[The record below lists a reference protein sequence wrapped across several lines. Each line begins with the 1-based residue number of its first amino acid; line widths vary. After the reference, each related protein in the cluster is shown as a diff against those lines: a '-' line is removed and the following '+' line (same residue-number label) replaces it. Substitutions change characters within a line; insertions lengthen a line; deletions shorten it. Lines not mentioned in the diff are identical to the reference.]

1 MKLRALLALLLVA
14 VLAASCGPSSAALKR
29 SKKLDAAGLGYEASE
44 AALDAVEANPSNT
57 KALVQA
63 KIVGQREI
71 KRIGLEFEKHADAIE
86 VVSALESYV
95 RGRKLVERA
104 AESNVE
110 LIGLEAYTSRFA
122 QLRAGHVAELVAQAD
137 AALGSNDFSGAQR
150 LYENA
155 LRYDPENA
163 LILIQWRISVA
174 EPLFRQGLQ
183 SYKVKRYR
191 TAYYQWVDLEKSIG
205 QAYKNSRQLRDSAVF
220 YGKVTVGIRDVIAPT
235 RQELDLARG
244 LRADLLSNLI
254 NTQEPFI
261 EWVDY
266 NEQYRFASSTQP
278 DFLLNMEMTDW
289 QEQPGMASRFERQG
303 YRKET
308 VKVKDPQTGVETNKD
323 IFHKVTYFDIDY
335 RFFVK
340 GTFLFNLENVRTKQV
355 VSSREVSDFRE
366 QIVASAE
373 YTGGSAASLYPG
385 TWGSTSEARATDV
398 ISYNQK
404 GQLDQ
409 RFRTVYNPRA
419 IDTMRDQVRDG
430 LTKKASNVL
439 FETLRSNTF
448 LP

>member
-63 KIVGQREI
+63 KLLGQKEI
-71 KRIGLEFEKHADAIE
+71 KKIGNEFDKYADANE
-86 VVSALESYV
+86 VVGALESYV
-95 RGRKLVERA
+95 RGRNLVERA

-110 LIGLEAYTSRFA
+110 LTGLEIYTGRFA
-122 QLRAGHVAELVAQAD
+122 QLRQGHVGQLVAQAD

-155 LRYDPENA
+155 LRYDPDNA
-163 LILIQWRISVA
+163 LIRSQWRISVA

-183 SYKVKRYR
+183 SYKIKRYR

-266 NEQYRFASSTQP
+266 NEQSRFASSTQP

-308 VKVKDPQTGVETNKD
+308 VKVKDPQTGVESNKD

>member
-137 AALGSNDFSGAQR
+137 LALNASDFSGAQR
-150 LYENA
+150 LYENS
-155 LRYDPENA
+155 LRYDPDNA
-163 LILIQWRISVA
+163 LIRSQWRISVA

-191 TAYYQWVDLEKSIG
+191 TAYYQWAELEKSIG
-205 QAYKNSRQLRDSAVF
+205 QAYKNSRQLQDSAVF
-220 YGKVTVGIRDVIAPT
+220 HGKVTVGIRDVIAPT

-254 NTQEPFI
+254 KTQEPFI

-266 NEQYRFASSTQP
+266 NEQYRFAASTQP

>member
-44 AALDAVEANPSNT
+44 AALDAVEANPNNT

-63 KIVGQREI
+63 KLLGQKEI
-71 KRIGLEFEKHADAIE
+71 KKIGNEFDKYADANE
-86 VVSALESYV
+86 VVGALESYV
-95 RGRKLVERA
+95 RGRNLVERA

-110 LIGLEAYTSRFA
+110 LTGLEIYTGRFA
-122 QLRAGHVAELVAQAD
+122 QLRQGHVGQLVAQAD

-235 RQELDLARG
+235 RHRHHAGSSAR
-244 LRADLLSNLI
+244 R
-254 NTQEPFI
+254 
-261 EWVDY
+261 
-266 NEQYRFASSTQP
+266 
-278 DFLLNMEMTDW
+278 TD
-289 QEQPGMASRFERQG
+289 
-303 YRKET
+303 
-308 VKVKDPQTGVETNKD
+308 
-323 IFHKVTYFDIDY
+323 
-335 RFFVK
+335 
-340 GTFLFNLENVRTKQV
+340 
-355 VSSREVSDFRE
+355 
-366 QIVASAE
+366 
-373 YTGGSAASLYPG
+373 
-385 TWGSTSEARATDV
+385 
-398 ISYNQK
+398 QK
-404 GQLDQ
+404 GLQ
-409 RFRTVYNPRA
+409 RAV
-419 IDTMRDQVRDG
+419 
-430 LTKKASNVL
+430 
-439 FETLRSNTF
+439 
-448 LP
+448 